1 MLFSTS
7 NDAWTQD
14 QLNQRLATIAE
25 RPYQGAARALFP
37 IDTEVASW
45 ADSYTASVQTQIPE
59 TAEIINYRSVLPVI
73 GQFSSRSMS
82 SPVIALGGAAEYT
95 VQEVN
100 VARQMGMDL
109 SGAKLERAV
118 SAIYRAEDRLV
129 FEGSSNQSVYGLGN
143 HPQIGHYPLAAT
155 GNSNGYTNTTLWAG
169 KSIDQI
175 LREVADL
182 RTAQMELAE
191 QLNAPI
197 ADTLILPAM
206 VVADLRSRL
215 RGNEGSVTLWDILV
229 SNLSG
234 ITILES
240 SRMNSLPIASLGTN
254 ASCALFYNW
263 AESLTVVIPQDTTIE
278 SPQQVDLVIK
288 TPVHSRFG
296 GLKLAHP
303 ESTTLIV
310 GI

>member
-14 QLNQRLATIAE
+14 QLNQRLATIAD

-37 IDTEVASW
+37 LDTEVASW
-45 ADSYTASVQTQIPE
+45 ADSYTATIQTQVPE
-59 TAEIINYRSVLPVI
+59 TAEIINYKSVLPVL
-73 GQFSSRSMS
+73 GQFQSRSMS
-82 SPVIALGGAAEYT
+82 SPVIALGGAATYT
-95 VQEVN
+95 VQEIN

-118 SAIYRAEDRLV
+118 SGIYRAEDRLV
-129 FEGSSNQSVYGLGN
+129 FEGNSNQSVYGLGN

-155 GNSNGYTNTTLWAG
+155 GNSNGYSNTTLWAG
-169 KSIDQI
+169 KTIDQI
-175 LREVADL
+175 LREVSEL
-182 RTAQMELAE
+182 RASQMELAE

-197 ADTLILPAM
+197 ADTLLIPSA

-234 ITILES
+234 VTLLES

-263 AESLTVVIPQDTTIE
+263 AESLSVVIPQDTTIE
-278 SPQQVDLVIK
+278 APQQVDLVVK

-296 GLKLAHP
+296 GLRLNHP

>member
-1 MLFSTS
+1 MQFATS
-7 NDAWTQD
+7 NDAWTAD
-14 QLNQRLATIAE
+14 QLNQRLAAIAD

-37 IDTEVASW
+37 IDTEVQPW
-45 ADSYTASVQTQIPE
+45 ADSYTSTVQTQVPE

-73 GQFSSRSMS
+73 GQFNARSMS
-82 SPVIALGGAAEYT
+82 SPVVALGGAADYT

-129 FEGSSNQSVYGLGN
+129 FEGSANQSVYGLGN

-155 GNSNGYTNTTLWAG
+155 GNSNGFTNSTLWAS
-169 KSIDQI
+169 KTIDQI
-175 LREVADL
+175 LREVAEL
-182 RTAQMELAE
+182 RTSQMELAE

-197 ADTLILPAM
+197 ADTLILPSL

-234 ITILES
+234 VTLLES
-240 SRMNSLPIASLGTN
+240 SRMNSLPIASLGGN
-254 ASCALFYNW
+254 FSCALFYNW
-263 AESLTVVIPQDTTIE
+263 AESLSVVIPQDTTIE
-278 SPQQVDLVIK
+278 SPQQVDLLIK